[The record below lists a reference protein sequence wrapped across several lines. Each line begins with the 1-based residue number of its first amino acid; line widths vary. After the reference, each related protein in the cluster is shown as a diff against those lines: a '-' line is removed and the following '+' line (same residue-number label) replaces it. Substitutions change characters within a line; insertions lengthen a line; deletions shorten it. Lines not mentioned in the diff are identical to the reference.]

1 MSPRA
6 YDPSSF
12 LASFLDELGR
22 RGRCRPCYPERAW
35 HRALERAEEL
45 DTIRMLASHYR
56 KLDAVQYCGRRV
68 VFYEKL
74 HGSTI
79 GKMNGVV
86 LHELA
91 AEPELWRDKRN
102 RGA

>member
-1 MSPRA
+1 
-6 YDPSSF
+6 
-12 LASFLDELGR
+12 
-22 RGRCRPCYPERAW
+22 
-35 HRALERAEEL
+35 
-45 DTIRMLASHYR
+45 MLASHYR